1 MLVAPRSAT
10 WALLR
15 RAQGACGG
23 VESSEGRRVTDYH
36 DRQTMERLRER
47 LAHADSEL
55 EAAQHFLAPRSAEEA
70 EMDIV
75 QAVANARAA
84 VGDALDAVRLRLG
97 EADGG

>member
-1 MLVAPRSAT
+1 MLVAPRPAT
-10 WALLR
+10 GALLR

-23 VESSEGRRVTDYH
+23 VECSEGRRDGVS
-36 DRQTMERLRER
+36 RQTMERLRER

-75 QAVANARAA
+75 RAVSNARAA
-84 VGDALDAVRLRLG
+84 VGDALDTVRSRLG
-97 EADGG
+97 EADRG

>member
-1 MLVAPRSAT
+1 MT
-10 WALLR
+10 
-15 RAQGACGG
+15 
-23 VESSEGRRVTDYH
+23 EYH

-75 QAVANARAA
+75 RAVSNARAA
-84 VGDALDAVRLRLG
+84 VGDALDTVRSRLG
-97 EADGG
+97 EADRG

>member
-1 MLVAPRSAT
+1 MT
-10 WALLR
+10 
-15 RAQGACGG
+15 
-23 VESSEGRRVTDYH
+23 EYH

-70 EMDIV
+70 ETAIV
-75 QAVANARAA
+75 RAVTNARAA

-97 EADGG
+97 EAERD

>member
-1 MLVAPRSAT
+1 M
-10 WALLR
+10 
-15 RAQGACGG
+15 
-23 VESSEGRRVTDYH
+23 TDYH

-55 EAAQHFLAPRSAEEA
+55 EAAQHFLAPRSTEEA

-75 QAVANARAA
+75 RAVANARAA

-97 EADGG
+97 EAERD

>member
-1 MLVAPRSAT
+1 
-10 WALLR
+10 
-15 RAQGACGG
+15 
-23 VESSEGRRVTDYH
+23 VTEYH

-75 QAVANARAA
+75 RAVSNARTA
-84 VGDALDAVRLRLG
+84 VGDVLDAVRSRLG
-97 EADGG
+97 EADRG

>member
-1 MLVAPRSAT
+1 
-10 WALLR
+10 
-15 RAQGACGG
+15 
-23 VESSEGRRVTDYH
+23 VTDYH

-97 EADGG
+97 EAERD

>member
-1 MLVAPRSAT
+1 
-10 WALLR
+10 
-15 RAQGACGG
+15 
-23 VESSEGRRVTDYH
+23 VTEYH

-75 QAVANARAA
+75 RAVSNARAA
-84 VGDALDAVRLRLG
+84 VGDALETVRSRLG
-97 EADGG
+97 EADRG

>member
-1 MLVAPRSAT
+1 MLVEPRPAT
-10 WALLR
+10 GTLVR

-23 VESSEGRRVTDYH
+23 VECSKGRRDGVS
-36 DRQTMERLRER
+36 RQTMERLRER

-75 QAVANARAA
+75 LAVANARAA
-84 VGDALDAVRLRLG
+84 VGDALDTVRSRLG
-97 EADGG
+97 EADRG

>member
-1 MLVAPRSAT
+1 
-10 WALLR
+10 
-15 RAQGACGG
+15 
-23 VESSEGRRVTDYH
+23 VTEYH

-75 QAVANARAA
+75 RAVSNARAA
-84 VGDALDAVRLRLG
+84 VGDASDTVRSRLG
-97 EADGG
+97 EADRG

>member
-1 MLVAPRSAT
+1 MT
-10 WALLR
+10 
-15 RAQGACGG
+15 
-23 VESSEGRRVTDYH
+23 EHH

-70 EMDIV
+70 EIDIV
-75 QAVANARAA
+75 RAVYNARAA

-97 EADGG
+97 EAERD

>member
-1 MLVAPRSAT
+1 M
-10 WALLR
+10 
-15 RAQGACGG
+15 
-23 VESSEGRRVTDYH
+23 TDYH

-55 EAAQHFLAPRSAEEA
+55 EAAQHFLAPRSTEEA

-75 QAVANARAA
+75 RAVANAA

-97 EADGG
+97 EAERD

>member
-1 MLVAPRSAT
+1 MT
-10 WALLR
+10 
-15 RAQGACGG
+15 
-23 VESSEGRRVTDYH
+23 EHH

-47 LAHADSEL
+47 LAHADGEL

-84 VGDALDAVRLRLG
+84 VGDALDAVRSRLG
-97 EADGG
+97 EANRG